1 MVRRMIWRDLHEGVA
16 WFVVISNAIVGLWA
30 LGAHWLEWL
39 RRPWLWWSTA
49 VAQVSL
55 FVQAALGVA
64 ILQSEGIQPPELHVT
79 YGFVT
84 LVAVGLIYS
93 YRQQVSQWLYLLYGF
108 GGLFLMG
115 MGIRGMIL
123 S

>member
-1 MVRRMIWRDLHEGVA
+1 MIWRDLHEVVA
-16 WFVVISNAIVGLWA
+16 WFVVLSNAVVGLWA
-30 LGAHWLEWL
+30 LGAHRSERL
-39 RRPWLWWSTA
+39 RSRWLWWCTA
-49 VAQVSL
+49 VAQGSL

-64 ILQSEGIQPPELHVT
+64 ILQSEDIEPPDLHVT
-79 YGFVT
+79 YGFVS

-123 S
+123 G